1 MVNIPEIWSKYQ
13 KYGQSTRNMVNIPE
27 IWSTYQKYGQ
37 HTRNIVT
44 IPEVQLT
51 YQKYGQ
57 HTRNLVNI
65 PEIWSTYQ
73 KYSLYTRNMVKI
85 PEAWST
91 YQHTRNMVNIPE
103 IQLSKSSRA
112 LNGGAYFSDVSGWK
126 SILTSAT
133 EAYDHTESYRL
144 LGFYLTITFCLKP
157 TQQAVSLWNCRVCW
171 RICLFYLYGFVTA
184 GKYLWSSRREILQQT
199 RQFQ

>member
-1 MVNIPEIWSKYQ
+1 MVNIPESRCWQLFY
-13 KYGQSTRNMVNIPE
+13 IPE
-27 IWSTYQKYGQ
+27 LWSTYQKYGQ
-37 HTRNIVT
+37 QTIDMVKIPKIWSKYQTHGQNTRKMVN
-44 IPEVQLT
+44 IPEIQLV

-57 HTRNLVNI
+57 N
-65 PEIWSTYQ
+65 
-73 KYSLYTRNMVKI
+73 
-85 PEAWST
+85 
-91 YQHTRNMVNIPE
+91 TRNMVN

-184 GKYLWSSRREILQQT
+184 GKYLWSPRWEILQFQW
-199 RQFQ
+199 QFQ